1 MEEENINQESNINL
15 YYQNKRKKY
24 KIKLLVKSMIFI
36 IISLILIFTYFKLNQ
51 DYYIK
56 YSEKSEIDY
65 KINLKEND
73 FYKESYIEEGT
84 NIVASLIKN
93 LETQFKYNLN
103 LEEEQTYTYTY
114 KILAEIEVK
123 EKSKS
128 NPIYQLEEELIRKDI
143 EESKEKRLE
152 IEEKLSINYDEYN
165 DKISQFISFYEL
177 DNITSTLTLNMYLD
191 VVNKYNGE
199 KINKNNKVM
208 ALEIPLTTKTVDI
221 SMDARGTEDV
231 GEILTKTSEYQNIE
245 YILILGLITLF
256 IGLILFV
263 KLIKYIIKTRS
274 AEKIYEEELKRIL
287 FDYKSYI
294 QKVNS
299 DLDTNN
305 YKVLQVKSFNEILS
319 ASSKMQAPILA
330 YTENNE
336 RTKFMIRDGEILFM
350 YILGIQET
358 RNELIE
364 KSKKNKKGGKIIE
377 KN

>member
-274 AEKIYEEELKRIL
+274 AEKIYEQELKRIL